1 MMFNYDQLLKQPKTL
16 IAIASVSGL
25 LMVIFVALGV
35 IGGED
40 KTEPGNTPHSGQTIG
55 ANAKLLKVGNQAR
68 ANLSAWQGVVHS
80 RQAVKL
86 APKLNA
92 RITEIT
98 VHPGDQLKKGQL
110 IARLD
115 DRDLRAA
122 FNAAQAAQQAAH
134 AQAEQANS
142 EEKRIT
148 ALYQQ
153 QAATRQTY
161 EQVVAQAQ
169 AARATAKQ
177 AASSAQQSQV
187 MLNENQIVAPF
198 DGIVGERYQDPGDMG
213 SSAQPIVSFYQA
225 NDFRLEA
232 SIPSQCLSQLQLE
245 MPVDVRLDGSADDV
259 KGSIDEIAPDLD
271 PQTHSR
277 LIKVNLPKNSAL
289 QHGQFGWLQL
299 ACQGQQN
306 SLWIP
311 ANAIVHY
318 GQLEAV
324 KVVANQHWQIRHI
337 RSGKRDGDQ
346 VEVLSGLHDG
356 ETILIDAGEQ
366 P

>member
-1 MMFNYDQLLKQPKTL
+1 MSNHDQLLKQPKTL
-16 IAIASVSGL
+16 IAIGSVSGL
-25 LMVIFVALGV
+25 LLVIFVALGV

-40 KTEPGNTPHSGQTIG
+40 KTEPGNTAHSGQAISDNARLLKVDSQPG
-55 ANAKLLKVGNQAR
+55 ANA
-68 ANLSAWQGVVHS
+68 SAWQGSVQA

-86 APKLNA
+86 APKLPA
-92 RITEIT
+92 RIIEIA
-98 VHPGDQLKKGQL
+98 VHPGDRLKKGQL

-134 AQAEQANS
+134 AQAEQASS
-142 EEKRIT
+142 EQKRIT
-148 ALYQQ
+148 DLFNK
-153 QAATRQTY
+153 QAATRQHY

-177 AASSAQQSQV
+177 AASNAQQSQV

-232 SIPSQCLSQLQLE
+232 SIPGQCLSQLQLD
-245 MPVDVRLDGSADDV
+245 MPVSVRIDGMTDEV
-259 KGSIDEIAPDLD
+259 PGFIDEIAPDLD

-277 LIKVNLPKNSAL
+277 LLKVRLPKNMPF

-299 ACQGQQN
+299 ACQGQHN

-311 ANAIVHY
+311 ATAIVHY

-324 KVVANQHWQIRHI
+324 KVVDNQHWQIRHI
-337 RSGKRDGDQ
+337 RSGKRQGDQ
-346 VEVLSGLHDG
+346 VEVLSGLHAG
-356 ETILIDAGEQ
+356 ETILTDAEVQ